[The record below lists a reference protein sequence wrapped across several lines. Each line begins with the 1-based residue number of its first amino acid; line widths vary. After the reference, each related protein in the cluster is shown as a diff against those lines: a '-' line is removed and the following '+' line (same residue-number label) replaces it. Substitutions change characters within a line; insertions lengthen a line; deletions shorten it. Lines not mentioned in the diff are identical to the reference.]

1 MKQLP
6 TPKINFDTMTNENHI
21 NCLKLTLSLIREMA
35 KDKESSNDE
44 KMNRIQSILKGRN
57 ISGLLKIA
65 AN

>member
-44 KMNRIQSILKGRN
+44 KMNRIN
-57 ISGLLKIA
+57 IKR
-65 AN
+65 

>member
-44 KMNRIQSILKGRN
+44 KMGRIQTILKGRS
-57 ISGLLKIA
+57 ISGLLKIQSS
-65 AN
+65 

>member
-57 ISGLLKIA
+57 ISGLLKIE